1 MKGIKNGKIIL
12 EDGILEDRVIL
23 FEDKIIDIVSEK
35 EYNLSTVELIDVG
48 GSFVSP
54 GFINI
59 HVHGC
64 SGYDFMDE
72 EGLEEISKELLKT
85 GVTSFLATTMS
96 LEFEKIERALRKIKE
111 FMIKGRCKG
120 LLGVH
125 LEGPF
130 ISKKYKG
137 AHDERFLIDP
147 DFKLIEPYKDVIKIV
162 TLAPELEGAEE
173 FIKKCSKEGIVISI
187 GHSGASFEGTLKAI
201 EYGAKSITHTFN
213 AMPQLHHRNPSV
225 LGAAFTTDVYCEV
238 IPDNIHIHPYLY
250 EVLIRIKGKDRIILV
265 TDSNRACL
273 LRDGEYELGGQAV
286 TVKNGKATLRD
297 GTIAGSVLRMN
308 EGIRNFYKNTNL
320 EIWEAVKLATINP
333 ARLLGIYDKKGSIEA
348 GKDAEFCILDEEF
361 NIVDVIM

>member
-12 EDGILEDRVIL
+12 EEGILEDRIIL

-35 EYNLSTVELIDVG
+35 DYNLSTMELIDAG
-48 GSFVSP
+48 GNFISP

-72 EGLEEISKELLKT
+72 EGLEYIVSGLLKT

-96 LEFEKIERALRKIKE
+96 QEIEKIEGTLRRIKD
-111 FMIKGRCKG
+111 FMKKRSYKG

-137 AHDERFLIDP
+137 AHEGRFLMDP
-147 DFKLIEPYKDVIKIV
+147 NFKLIEPYKDVIKIV
-162 TLAPELEGAEE
+162 TLASELEGAIE
-173 FIKKCSKEGIVISI
+173 FTKRCSEEGIIVSI
-187 GHSGASFEGTLKAI
+187 GHSEASLERTKEAI
-201 EYGAKSITHTFN
+201 KYGAKSITHTFN

-225 LGAAFTTDVYCEV
+225 LGAAFTEDVYCEV
-238 IPDNIHIHPYLY
+238 IPDNIHIHPLLY
-250 EVLIRIKGKDRIILV
+250 EVLLKIKRKDRIILV

-273 LRDGEYELGGQAV
+273 LGDGEFELGGQV
-286 TVKNGKATLRD
+286 VKVEEGRATLKD
-297 GTIAGSVLRMN
+297 GTIAGSILPMN
-308 EGIRNFYKNTNL
+308 EGIKNFYKNTRL
-320 EIWEAVKLATINP
+320 EVWEAVKLATINP
-333 ARLLGIYDKKGSIEA
+333 ARLLGIDDKKGSIKA
-348 GKDAEFCILDEEF
+348 GKDAEFCIFDEEF
-361 NIVDVIM
+361 NIVDVII